1 MPLGR
6 RALLKT
12 SAASLSGAAVVGTAN
27 ANEEWTYEFTSAAPV
42 PGAADCTIQDGW
54 AYVAALGGIATY
66 DLNDPE
72 SPEFG
77 GAAPG
82 SRETHD
88 NRDVKV
94 DGDVV
99 GLADNGDPG
108 GVTFYDVSDPADPTE
123 LSFYDADTG
132 VHNHFIDG
140 DYAYLTIIESGEASF
155 SDSRMAVVDISDP
168 EEPEHVADWAL
179 KDYREDM
186 AMAGTNPLHDMYVQ
200 DGYCYM
206 CWWNAG
212 VIVADVTDPE
222 NPRAVAHFGAH
233 PETATQEEPE
243 GLEYYRDYAGDPENA
258 HTVQPTP
265 DREYTVV
272 GTESFS
278 EPTGTVLSDVHGG
291 IRIFHTPKLAECPAS
306 SLAPIAPRAGQFDFE
321 GEGKNPRS
329 LVSRAD
335 PFNPAPIDLV
345 RAPELPENPPD
356 AVRTAHNFDLTND
369 KAVTS
374 WYQSGI
380 RAYDFSTVRTGAPD
394 EGELD
399 EIAEFDM
406 PVGDFYWTAELL
418 DIETEPDQYFTVA
431 SDTGKG
437 LQILELARQEASD
450 DPLGAIE
457 DVLGD
462 EESLDED
469 VYDEVDGVDDAV
481 NGTGDAVN
489 ETGEPVEET
498 ADGVETDS

>member
-1 MPLGR
+1 MPLDR
-6 RALLKT
+6 RTLLK
-12 SAASLSGAAVVGTAN
+12 SSVASLTGAAVVGTAN
-27 ANEEWTYEFTSAAPV
+27 ANEEWTYQFTSAAPV

-54 AYVAALGGIATY
+54 AYVAAFGGIATY
-66 DLNDPE
+66 DLSDPE

-82 SRETHD
+82 SSGSID
-88 NRDVKV
+88 NRDVKI

-99 GLADNGDPG
+99 GLADNATTGSPG

-140 DYAYLTIIESGEASF
+140 DHAYLTIIESGDASF
-155 SDSRMAVVDISDP
+155 SESRMAVVDIGDP
-168 EEPEHVADWAL
+168 AEPEHVTDWYL
-179 KDYREDM
+179 KDFREDM
-186 AMAGTNPLHDMYVQ
+186 AMAGTNPIHDMYVQ
-200 DGYCYM
+200 DDYCYM

-212 VIVADVTDPE
+212 VIVADVTDPA
-222 NPRAVAHFGAH
+222 NPRAVAHFAAH

-243 GLEYYRDYAGDPENA
+243 GLEYYRDYASDPENA

-272 GTESFS
+272 GTESFA
-278 EPTGTVLSDVHGG
+278 EPTGEVLSDVHGG
-291 IRIFHTPKLAECPAS
+291 VRIFHTPKLAECPAS
-306 SLAPIAPRAGQFDFE
+306 SLASIEDRTGEFDFE
-321 GEGKNPRS
+321 GEDTNPRS

-345 RAPELPENPPD
+345 RAPEFPENPPD

-380 RAYDFSTVRTGAPD
+380 RAYDFSSVRVGDPG

-399 EIAEFDM
+399 EIAEFDL
-406 PVGDFYWTAELL
+406 PVGEFYWTAELL
-418 DIETEPDQYFTVA
+418 DLETDVDQYFTVA

-437 LQILELARQEASD
+437 LQILELARQEAGE
-450 DPLGAIE
+450 DPLSTIE
-457 DVLGD
+457 DVLG
-462 EESLDED
+462 EGESLDQDIYDGDEL
-469 VYDEVDGVDDAV
+469 DEVEDAV
-481 NGTGDAVN
+481 NGTTDEIDGVSDTV
-489 ETGEPVEET
+489 ET
-498 ADGVETDS
+498 A